1 MSLEAVIGGA
11 NILERELARLV
22 PLAELEELSLHR
34 AHGRTAHF
42 TKDSAGLR
50 QDELRFEK
58 YNAACDRADFGL
70 AQVERDTELGAYL
83 FDSFEAILQIV
94 NILVNQIA
102 IVHIP
107 AVALNAKLFL
117 DNMVELVRKHEGRIL
132 RDLTAETIPDRAE
145 VLEEVIRELSGLR
158 VVNTTG
164 ELVLDGPVLRRAEVI
179 LEVEDENTAFETV
192 LAEMSLQVAVETV
205 HCEVDAL
212 ALDACGIVINKR
224 RLKNLCDNLVAEIS
238 LNGAL
243 CDMDAANMTPFSAI
257 VNVKLIEAS
266 AFICSSHQLGMGPR
280 GIRDDVHSV
289 ALRRAFPVDILAA
302 YLSCLKQAAKREG
315 LLKAAASNAAG
326 EPFGL
331 PPLTAAL
338 IPKLVPL
345 FACHRLDCLLRTVV
359 FIEHVL

>member
-1 MSLEAVIGGA
+1 MSLKAIIGGA
-11 NILERELARLV
+11 NILERELAGLV

-42 TKDSAGLR
+42 AKDSAGLR

-58 YNAACDRADFGL
+58 YDATGERANLRF
-70 AQVERDTELGAYL
+70 AQVERDTELSAYL

-102 IVHIP
+102 VVHIA

-132 RDLTAETIPDRAE
+132 RDLTAKAVPDWAE
-145 VLEEVIRELSGLR
+145 VLKEVIRELSGLR
-158 VVNTTG
+158 VVNATSK
-164 ELVLDGPVLRRAEVI
+164 LVLDGPVLRRAEVI

-192 LAEMSLQVAVETV
+192 LAEMSLQVAVKTV
-205 HCEVDAL
+205 HREVDAFTF
-212 ALDACGIVINKR
+212 DARGVVIDKSW
-224 RLKNLCDNLVAEIS
+224 LKNLCDNLVAEIS

-243 CDMDAANMTPFSAI
+243 CDMDAADMAPFSTI
-257 VNVKLIEAS
+257 VNVKLVKAS
-266 AFICSSHQLGMGPR
+266 AFIRSSHQLGMGPR

-302 YLSCLKQAAKREG
+302 GLPCLK
-315 LLKAAASNAAG
+315 
-326 EPFGL
+326 
-331 PPLTAAL
+331 
-338 IPKLVPL
+338 
-345 FACHRLDCLLRTVV
+345 
-359 FIEHVL
+359 

>member
-11 NILERELARLV
+11 NILERELAGLV
-22 PLAELEELSLHR
+22 PLAELKKLSLHG
-34 AHGRTAHF
+34 AHRRTAHF
-42 TKDSAGLR
+42 TKDAAGLR
-50 QDELRFEK
+50 EHELRFEK

-83 FDSFEAILQIV
+83 FDSLEAILQIV

-164 ELVLDGPVLRRAEVI
+164 ELVLDGPVLRRAEVV

>member
-1 MSLEAVIGGA
+1 MSLKAVIGGA
-11 NILERELARLV
+11 NILERELAGLV

-42 TKDSAGLR
+42 AKDSAGLR
-50 QDELRFEK
+50 QDELRFEE

-70 AQVERDTELGAYL
+70 AQVERDTQLGADL
-83 FDSFEAILQIV
+83 FDSLEAILQLA

-102 IVHIP
+102 VVHIA
-107 AVALNAKLFL
+107 AVALDLKLFF
-117 DNMVELVRKHEGRIL
+117 DNVVELVRKHEGRIL
-132 RDLTAETIPDRAE
+132 RDLTAETVPDRTE

-164 ELVLDGPVLRRAEVI
+164 ELVLDGPVLRRAEVV

-205 HCEVDAL
+205 HCEVNAL

-243 CDMDAANMTPFSAI
+243 CNMDAADMAPFSTI
-257 VNVKLIEAS
+257 VNVKLVKAS
-266 AFICSSHQLGMGPR
+266 AFIRSSHQLGMGPR

-302 YLSCLKQAAKREG
+302 GLPCLK
-315 LLKAAASNAAG
+315 
-326 EPFGL
+326 
-331 PPLTAAL
+331 
-338 IPKLVPL
+338 
-345 FACHRLDCLLRTVV
+345 
-359 FIEHVL
+359 

>member
-11 NILERELARLV
+11 NILERELADLV
-22 PLAELEELSLHR
+22 PLAELKKLSLHG
-34 AHGRTAHF
+34 AHRRTAHF
-42 TKDSAGLR
+42 TKDAAGLR
-50 QDELRFEK
+50 EHELRFEK

-164 ELVLDGPVLRRAEVI
+164 ELVLDGPVLRRAEVV

-205 HCEVDAL
+205 HCEVNAL

-266 AFICSSHQLGMGPR
+266 AFIRSSHQLSMGPR

-302 YLSCLKQAAKREG
+302 GLPCLK
-315 LLKAAASNAAG
+315 
-326 EPFGL
+326 
-331 PPLTAAL
+331 
-338 IPKLVPL
+338 
-345 FACHRLDCLLRTVV
+345 
-359 FIEHVL
+359 

>member
-164 ELVLDGPVLRRAEVI
+164 ELVLDGPVLRRAEVV

>member
-11 NILERELARLV
+11 NIFERELAGLV

-42 TKDSAGLR
+42 AKDSASLR
-50 QDELRFEK
+50 QDELRFEE

-70 AQVERDTELGAYL
+70 AQVERDTQLGTDL
-83 FDSFEAILQIV
+83 FDSLEAILQIV

-102 IVHIP
+102 VVHIA
-107 AVALNAKLFL
+107 AVALDLKLFF
-117 DNMVELVRKHEGRIL
+117 DNVVELVRKHEGRIL
-132 RDLTAETIPDRAE
+132 RDLTAETVPDWAE

-164 ELVLDGPVLRRAEVI
+164 ELALDGPVLRRAEVI

-192 LAEMSLQVAVETV
+192 LAEMSLQVAVKTV
-205 HCEVDAL
+205 HREVDAFTF
-212 ALDACGIVINKR
+212 DARGVVIDKSW
-224 RLKNLCDNLVAEIS
+224 LKNLCDNLVAEIS

-243 CDMDAANMTPFSAI
+243 CNMDAADMAPFSTI
-257 VNVKLIEAS
+257 VNVKLVKAS
-266 AFICSSHQLGMGPR
+266 AFIRSSHQLGMGPR

-302 YLSCLKQAAKREG
+302 GLPCLK
-315 LLKAAASNAAG
+315 
-326 EPFGL
+326 
-331 PPLTAAL
+331 
-338 IPKLVPL
+338 
-345 FACHRLDCLLRTVV
+345 
-359 FIEHVL
+359 

>member
-11 NILERELARLV
+11 NILERELAGLV

-42 TKDSAGLR
+42 AKDSTGLR
-50 QDELRFEK
+50 QDELRFEE

-70 AQVERDTELGAYL
+70 AQVERDTQLGADL
-83 FDSFEAILQIV
+83 FDSLEAILQIV

-102 IVHIP
+102 VVHIA
-107 AVALNAKLFL
+107 AVALDSKLFF
-117 DNMVELVRKHEGRIL
+117 DNVVELVRKHEGRIL
-132 RDLTAETIPDRAE
+132 RDLTAETVPDRAE

-158 VVNTTG
+158 VVNTTS
-164 ELVLDGPVLRRAEVI
+164 ELVLDGPVLRRAEVV
-179 LEVEDENTAFETV
+179 LEVEDENTAFKTV

-205 HCEVDAL
+205 HCEVNAL

-243 CDMDAANMTPFSAI
+243 CDMDAADMTPFSAI
-257 VNVKLIEAS
+257 VNVKLVKAS
-266 AFICSSHQLGMGPR
+266 AFIRSSHQLGMGPR

-302 YLSCLKQAAKREG
+302 GLSCLK
-315 LLKAAASNAAG
+315 
-326 EPFGL
+326 
-331 PPLTAAL
+331 
-338 IPKLVPL
+338 
-345 FACHRLDCLLRTVV
+345 
-359 FIEHVL
+359 

>member
-11 NILERELARLV
+11 NILERELAGLV

-42 TKDSAGLR
+42 AKDSAGLR
-50 QDELRFEK
+50 EHELRFEE

-70 AQVERDTELGAYL
+70 AQVERDTQLGAGL
-83 FDSFEAILQIV
+83 FDSLEAILQVV

-102 IVHIP
+102 VVHIA
-107 AVALNAKLFL
+107 AVALDLKLFF
-117 DNMVELVRKHEGRIL
+117 DNVVELVRKHEGRIL

-192 LAEMSLQVAVETV
+192 LAEMSLQVAVKTV
-205 HCEVDAL
+205 HCEVDAFTF
-212 ALDACGIVINKR
+212 DARGVVIDKSW
-224 RLKNLCDNLVAEIS
+224 LKNLCDNLVAEIS

-243 CDMDAANMTPFSAI
+243 CNMDAADMAPFSTI
-257 VNVKLIEAS
+257 VNVKLVKAS
-266 AFICSSHQLGMGPR
+266 AFIRSSHQLGMGPR

-302 YLSCLKQAAKREG
+302 GLPCLK
-315 LLKAAASNAAG
+315 
-326 EPFGL
+326 
-331 PPLTAAL
+331 
-338 IPKLVPL
+338 
-345 FACHRLDCLLRTVV
+345 
-359 FIEHVL
+359 

>member
-11 NILERELARLV
+11 NILERELAGLV

-42 TKDSAGLR
+42 AKDSASLR
-50 QDELRFEK
+50 QDELRFEE

-70 AQVERDTELGAYL
+70 AQVERDTQLGTDL
-83 FDSFEAILQIV
+83 FDSLEAILQIV

-117 DNMVELVRKHEGRIL
+117 DNMVELVRQHERRVL
-132 RDLTAETIPDRAE
+132 RDLTAKAVPDWAE
-145 VLEEVIRELSGLR
+145 VLKEVIRELSGLR
-158 VVNTTG
+158 VVNTTSK
-164 ELVLDGPVLRRAEVI
+164 LVLDGPVLRRAEVI

-192 LAEMSLQVAVETV
+192 LAEMSLQVAVKTV
-205 HCEVDAL
+205 HREVDAFTF
-212 ALDACGIVINKR
+212 DARGVVIDKSW
-224 RLKNLCDNLVAEIS
+224 LKNLCDNLVAEIS

-243 CDMDAANMTPFSAI
+243 CNMDAADMAPFSTI
-257 VNVKLIEAS
+257 VNVKLVKAS
-266 AFICSSHQLGMGPR
+266 AFIRSSHQLGMGPR

-302 YLSCLKQAAKREG
+302 GLPCLK
-315 LLKAAASNAAG
+315 
-326 EPFGL
+326 
-331 PPLTAAL
+331 
-338 IPKLVPL
+338 
-345 FACHRLDCLLRTVV
+345 
-359 FIEHVL
+359 

>member
-1 MSLEAVIGGA
+1 MSLKAVVGRT
-11 NILERELARLV
+11 NILEQELAGLV
-22 PLAELEELSLHR
+22 PLAELEEFSLHR

-42 TKDSAGLR
+42 AKDSTGLR
-50 QDELRFEK
+50 QDELRFEE

-70 AQVERDTELGAYL
+70 AQVERDTQLGAGL
-83 FDSFEAILQIV
+83 FDSLEAILQIV

-102 IVHIP
+102 VVHIA
-107 AVALNAKLFL
+107 AVALDSKLFF
-117 DNMVELVRKHEGRIL
+117 DNVAELVRKHEGRIL
-132 RDLTAETIPDRAE
+132 RDLTAETVPDRAE

-164 ELVLDGPVLRRAEVI
+164 ELVLDGPVLRRAEVV

-192 LAEMSLQVAVETV
+192 LAEMPLQMAIETV
-205 HCEVDAL
+205 HCEVNAL

-243 CDMDAANMTPFSAI
+243 CNMDAADMAPFSTI

-266 AFICSSHQLGMGPR
+266 AFIRSSHQLSMGPR

-302 YLSCLKQAAKREG
+302 GLPCLK
-315 LLKAAASNAAG
+315 
-326 EPFGL
+326 
-331 PPLTAAL
+331 
-338 IPKLVPL
+338 
-345 FACHRLDCLLRTVV
+345 
-359 FIEHVL
+359 

>member
-11 NILERELARLV
+11 NILEQELAGLV

-42 TKDSAGLR
+42 AKDSAGLR
-50 QDELRFEK
+50 QDELRFEE

-70 AQVERDTELGAYL
+70 AQVERDTQLGADL
-83 FDSFEAILQIV
+83 FDSLEAILQIV

-102 IVHIP
+102 VVHIA
-107 AVALNAKLFL
+107 AVALDLKLFF
-117 DNMVELVRKHEGRIL
+117 DNVVELVRKHEGRIL

-158 VVNTTG
+158 VVNTTSK
-164 ELVLDGPVLRRAEVI
+164 LVLDGPVLRRAEVV

-205 HCEVDAL
+205 HCEVNAL

-243 CDMDAANMTPFSAI
+243 CNMDAADMAPFSTI
-257 VNVKLIEAS
+257 VNVKLVKAS
-266 AFICSSHQLGMGPR
+266 AFIRSSHQLGMGPR

-302 YLSCLKQAAKREG
+302 GLPCLK
-315 LLKAAASNAAG
+315 
-326 EPFGL
+326 
-331 PPLTAAL
+331 
-338 IPKLVPL
+338 
-345 FACHRLDCLLRTVV
+345 
-359 FIEHVL
+359 

>member
-42 TKDSAGLR
+42 AKDSAGLR
-50 QDELRFEK
+50 QDELRFEE

-70 AQVERDTELGAYL
+70 AQVERDTQLGADL

-102 IVHIP
+102 VVHIA

-117 DNMVELVRKHEGRIL
+117 DNMVELVRQHERRVL
-132 RDLTAETIPDRAE
+132 RDLTAKAVPDRTK
-145 VLEEVIRELSGLR
+145 VFKEVICELSRPFVMNAPGKLIL
-158 VVNTTG
+158 NS
-164 ELVLDGPVLRRAEVI
+164 PVLRRAEVV
-179 LEVEDENTAFETV
+179 LEVKDENTALETV
-192 LAEMSLQVAVETV
+192 LAKVPLQVAVEPV

-212 ALDACGIVINKR
+212 AFNARGVIIDKC
-224 RLKNLCDNLVAEIS
+224 RLKNLCNDLIAEIS

-243 CDMDAANMTPFSAI
+243 CNMDAADMAPFSTI
-257 VNVKLIEAS
+257 VNVKLVKAS
-266 AFICSSHQLGMGPR
+266 AFIRSSHQLGMGPR

-289 ALRRAFPVDILAA
+289 ALRRAFQVDILAA
-302 YLSCLKQAAKREG
+302 GLPCLK
-315 LLKAAASNAAG
+315 
-326 EPFGL
+326 
-331 PPLTAAL
+331 
-338 IPKLVPL
+338 
-345 FACHRLDCLLRTVV
+345 
-359 FIEHVL
+359 

>member
-1 MSLEAVIGGA
+1 MSLKAVIGGA
-11 NILERELARLV
+11 NILERELAGLV

-42 TKDSAGLR
+42 AKDSAGLR
-50 QDELRFEK
+50 QDELRFEE

-70 AQVERDTELGAYL
+70 AQVERDTQLGADL
-83 FDSFEAILQIV
+83 FDSLEAILQIV

-102 IVHIP
+102 VVHIA
-107 AVALNAKLFL
+107 AVALDLKLFF
-117 DNMVELVRKHEGRIL
+117 DNVVELVRKHEGRIL
-132 RDLTAETIPDRAE
+132 RDLTAETIPDWAE

-164 ELVLDGPVLRRAEVI
+164 ELALDGPVLRRAEVI

-192 LAEMSLQVAVETV
+192 LAEMSLQVAVKTV
-205 HCEVDAL
+205 HREVDAFTF
-212 ALDACGIVINKR
+212 DARGVVIDKSW
-224 RLKNLCDNLVAEIS
+224 LKNLCDNLVAEIS

-266 AFICSSHQLGMGPR
+266 AFIRSSHQLSMGPR

-302 YLSCLKQAAKREG
+302 GLPCLK
-315 LLKAAASNAAG
+315 
-326 EPFGL
+326 
-331 PPLTAAL
+331 
-338 IPKLVPL
+338 
-345 FACHRLDCLLRTVV
+345 
-359 FIEHVL
+359 

>member
-11 NILERELARLV
+11 NILERELAGLV

-42 TKDSAGLR
+42 AKDSAGLR
-50 QDELRFEK
+50 QDELRFEE

-70 AQVERDTELGAYL
+70 AQVERDTQLGADL
-83 FDSFEAILQIV
+83 FDSLEAILQIV

-102 IVHIP
+102 VVHIA
-107 AVALNAKLFL
+107 AVALDLKLFF
-117 DNMVELVRKHEGRIL
+117 DNVVELVRKHEGRIL
-132 RDLTAETIPDRAE
+132 RDLTVETIPNRAE

-164 ELVLDGPVLRRAEVI
+164 ELVFDGPVLRRAEVI

-192 LAEMSLQVAVETV
+192 LAKVPLQVAVEPV
-205 HCEVDAL
+205 HCEVDAFTF
-212 ALDACGIVINKR
+212 DARGIVIDKSW
-224 RLKNLCDNLVAEIS
+224 LKNLCDNLVAEIS

-243 CDMDAANMTPFSAI
+243 RDMDAANMAPFSAI
-257 VNVKLIEAS
+257 VNVKLVKAS
-266 AFICSSHQLGMGPR
+266 AFIRSSHQLGMGPR

-302 YLSCLKQAAKREG
+302 GLPCLK
-315 LLKAAASNAAG
+315 
-326 EPFGL
+326 
-331 PPLTAAL
+331 
-338 IPKLVPL
+338 
-345 FACHRLDCLLRTVV
+345 
-359 FIEHVL
+359 

>member
-1 MSLEAVIGGA
+1 MSLKAVIGGA
-11 NILERELARLV
+11 NILERELAGLV

-42 TKDSAGLR
+42 AKDSAGLR
-50 QDELRFEK
+50 QDELRFEE

-70 AQVERDTELGAYL
+70 AQVERDTQLGADL
-83 FDSFEAILQIV
+83 FDSLEAILQIV

-102 IVHIP
+102 VVHIA
-107 AVALNAKLFL
+107 AVALDLKLFF
-117 DNMVELVRKHEGRIL
+117 DNVVELVRKHESRIL
-132 RDLTAETIPDRAE
+132 RDLTAETVPDRAE

-164 ELVLDGPVLRRAEVI
+164 ELVLDGPVLRRAEVV

-192 LAEMSLQVAVETV
+192 LAEMSLQVAVKTV
-205 HCEVDAL
+205 HREVNAL

-266 AFICSSHQLGMGPR
+266 AFIRSSHQLSMGPR

-302 YLSCLKQAAKREG
+302 GLPCLK
-315 LLKAAASNAAG
+315 
-326 EPFGL
+326 
-331 PPLTAAL
+331 
-338 IPKLVPL
+338 
-345 FACHRLDCLLRTVV
+345 
-359 FIEHVL
+359 

>member
-42 TKDSAGLR
+42 AKDSTGLR
-50 QDELRFEK
+50 QDELRFEE

-70 AQVERDTELGAYL
+70 AQVERDTQLGADL
-83 FDSFEAILQIV
+83 FDSLEAILQIV

-102 IVHIP
+102 IVHIA
-107 AVALNAKLFL
+107 AVALDLKLFF
-117 DNMVELVRKHEGRIL
+117 DNVVELVRKHEGRIL
-132 RDLTAETIPDRAE
+132 RDLTAETIPNRAE

-164 ELVLDGPVLRRAEVI
+164 ELVFDGPVLRRAEII
-179 LEVEDENTAFETV
+179 LEVEDENTAFKTV
-192 LAEMSLQVAVETV
+192 LAEMSLQVAVKTV
-205 HCEVDAL
+205 HREVDAFTF
-212 ALDACGIVINKR
+212 DARGVVIDKSW
-224 RLKNLCDNLVAEIS
+224 LKNLCDNMVAEIS

-243 CDMDAANMTPFSAI
+243 CNMDAADMAPFSTI
-257 VNVKLIEAS
+257 VNVKLVKAS
-266 AFICSSHQLGMGPR
+266 AFIRSSHQLGMGPR

-302 YLSCLKQAAKREG
+302 GLPCLK
-315 LLKAAASNAAG
+315 
-326 EPFGL
+326 
-331 PPLTAAL
+331 
-338 IPKLVPL
+338 
-345 FACHRLDCLLRTVV
+345 
-359 FIEHVL
+359 

>member
-11 NILERELARLV
+11 NILERELAGLV

-34 AHGRTAHF
+34 AHGHTAHF
-42 TKDSAGLR
+42 AKDSAGLR
-50 QDELRFEK
+50 QDELRFEE

-70 AQVERDTELGAYL
+70 AQVERDTQLGADL
-83 FDSFEAILQIV
+83 FDSLEAILQIV

-102 IVHIP
+102 VVHIA
-107 AVALNAKLFL
+107 AVALDLKLFF
-117 DNMVELVRKHEGRIL
+117 DNVVELVRKHEGRIL

-158 VVNTTG
+158 VVNTTSK
-164 ELVLDGPVLRRAEVI
+164 LVLDGPVLRRAEVV

-205 HCEVDAL
+205 HCEVNAL

-243 CDMDAANMTPFSAI
+243 CNMDAADMAPFSTI
-257 VNVKLIEAS
+257 VNVKLVKAS
-266 AFICSSHQLGMGPR
+266 AFIRSSHQLGMGPR

-302 YLSCLKQAAKREG
+302 GLPCLK
-315 LLKAAASNAAG
+315 
-326 EPFGL
+326 
-331 PPLTAAL
+331 
-338 IPKLVPL
+338 
-345 FACHRLDCLLRTVV
+345 
-359 FIEHVL
+359 

>member
-42 TKDSAGLR
+42 AKDSAGLR
-50 QDELRFEK
+50 QDELRFEE

-70 AQVERDTELGAYL
+70 AQVERDTQLGADL
-83 FDSFEAILQIV
+83 FDSLEAILQIV

-117 DNMVELVRKHEGRIL
+117 DNMVELVRQHER
-132 RDLTAETIPDRAE
+132 RDLTAKAVPDWAE
-145 VLEEVIRELSGLR
+145 VLKEVIRELSGLR
-158 VVNTTG
+158 VVNTTSK
-164 ELVLDGPVLRRAEVI
+164 LVLDGPVLRRAEVI

-192 LAEMSLQVAVETV
+192 LAEMSLQVAVKTV
-205 HCEVDAL
+205 HREVDAFTF
-212 ALDACGIVINKR
+212 DARGVVIDKNW
-224 RLKNLCDNLVAEIS
+224 LKNLCDNLVAEIS

-243 CDMDAANMTPFSAI
+243 CNMDAADMAPFSTI
-257 VNVKLIEAS
+257 VNVKLVKAS
-266 AFICSSHQLGMGPR
+266 AFIRSSHQLGMGPR

-302 YLSCLKQAAKREG
+302 GLPCLK
-315 LLKAAASNAAG
+315 
-326 EPFGL
+326 
-331 PPLTAAL
+331 
-338 IPKLVPL
+338 
-345 FACHRLDCLLRTVV
+345 
-359 FIEHVL
+359 